1 MKSFS
6 SVYNNSRKE
15 AKEEKQLIIEQEHVK
30 IVNAMKKEFG
40 VNDFGKLSDKEK
52 QSYRSMLNEMWNRET
67 GITEKGIKFL
77 NEAAAPLTK
86 DSTPEQIEKQ
96 FKKEIKAN
104 LVALF
109 ATLNSDTPNFEH
121 AKKAKANIEAQVGH
135 KISSKDCKTWM
146 YEIMSKYL
154 ADKIRGFKF

>member
-6 SVYNNSRKE
+6 SVYYNSRKE
-15 AKEEKQLIIEQEHVK
+15 TRVEKALIVEQEHAK

-40 VNDFGKLSDKEK
+40 VNDFGKLPEKERE
-52 QSYRSMLNEMWNRET
+52 SYRSMLNEMWNRET

-104 LVALF
+104 VIALV

-121 AKKAKANIEAQVGH
+121 AKKAKQNIEAQIGR
-135 KISSKDCKTWM
+135 KLSSKDCKTWM